1 MRIFDSCMY
10 RVTLADVADDIA
22 SDMRFQNYLKKQ
34 HEQREREKAAAVKNN
49 DAKENMNNDKK
60 TGNC

>member
-34 HEQREREKAAAVKNN
+34 HEQREREKAAMKNN